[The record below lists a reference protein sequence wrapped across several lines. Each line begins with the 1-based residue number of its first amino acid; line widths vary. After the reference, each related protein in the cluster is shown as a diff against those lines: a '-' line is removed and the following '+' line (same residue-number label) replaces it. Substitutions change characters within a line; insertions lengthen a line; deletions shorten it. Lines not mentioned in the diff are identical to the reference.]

1 SGIIKHNTP
10 VVVAPQPYGDQAY
23 SVIADVASQHS
34 ANVLD
39 VRSAYKFS
47 AVPNDIYTQQ
57 VVVSGDNDEYSFKL
71 PLVGAH
77 QVENATT
84 AIAASETLNGL
95 GFELSRSNIEDGLEA
110 VHWPARLQ
118 VLQDEG
124 PILMVDG
131 AHNTHSASSLVKTI
145 EEMRRS
151 GILQINRVILIF
163 GVLSGHDSVGV
174 LEQFGSFAS
183 VIVPVSSRHPR
194 STSSD
199 LLGEQ
204 AQKLG
209 VGLVQHSGVTLTVR
223 EGVELALSVA
233 GINDLVL
240 ATGSI
245 SVAAEVIEWK
255 ENIVPEVYSNIP
267 TGIENRG
274 QRSQ

>member
-1 SGIIKHNTP
+1 M
-10 VVVAPQPYGDQAY
+10 
-23 SVIADVASQHS
+23 ASQHS
-34 ANVLD
+34 ADVLD
-39 VRSAYKFS
+39 GRSVYKFS

-57 VVVSGDNDEYSFKL
+57 VVVTGDNDEYSFKL
-71 PLVGAH
+71 PLVGNH
-77 QVENATT
+77 QVENAAT

-124 PILMVDG
+124 PILIVDG
-131 AHNTHSASSLVKTI
+131 AHNTHSALSVVKTI

-151 GILQINRVILIF
+151 GILQINRVILVF
-163 GVLSGHDSVGV
+163 GVLSGHDSLGV
-174 LEQFGSFAS
+174 LGQFESLAS
-183 VIVPVSSRHPR
+183 LIVPVTSRHPR
-194 STSSD
+194 SSPSD
-199 LLGEQ
+199 FLEEQ
-204 AQKLG
+204 AKKLG

-233 GINDLVL
+233 GVNDLVL